1 MPDMAQGLRTPLCRD
16 LGIEYPIFSAGM
28 GTGAGP
34 DLAAAVSNAGG
45 FGVVGASSF
54 LADAMPA
61 LIGRIRERT
70 TRPFGV
76 NFIIDERDASDE
88 DRAVTRQQVNAAITE
103 RVAAVVLFWGDP
115 APYVEEAHRHGVRII
130 IQVGSLD
137 EAKAAAA
144 AGVDAVIAQGVE
156 AGGHVEGTTSIWTL
170 LPAVVEA
177 ITPRPALASGG
188 IGDGAGVARAI
199 GLGAQGVSLGTRFVA
214 SDEFSAHPAYKQR
227 IVEGTASDTV
237 LNELYDVWWPNAP
250 HRTLRNNTF
259 AEWEAA
265 GRPPAGQRPG
275 EGTSIGKKRMGS
287 GEVVEWPRYAI
298 GVAPPDFDG
307 DIEYAPLW
315 AGESCSVV
323 NDIKPAGDIVRDL
336 ARDADAILATAAGM
350 PETESRPS

>member
-1 MPDMAQGLRTPLCRD
+1 MATGLRTPLCHD
-16 LGIEYPIFSAGM
+16 LGIDYPIFSAGM

-54 LADAMPA
+54 LADAIPA
-61 LIGRIRERT
+61 LIARIRERT

-76 NFIIDERDASDE
+76 NFIIDERDSSDE
-88 DRAVTRQQVNAAITE
+88 DKAITRQQVNAAITE
-103 RVAAVVLFWGDP
+103 RVAAVILFWGDP

-177 ITPRPALASGG
+177 IKPLPVLASGG
-188 IGDGAGVARAI
+188 IGDGTGLARAI
-199 GLGAQGVSLGTRFVA
+199 RLGAQGVSLGTRFVA
-214 SDEFSAHPAYKQR
+214 SDEAWCHAAYKQR
-227 IVEGTASDTV
+227 IVESTASETV

-250 HRTLRNNTF
+250 HRTLRNKTF
-259 AEWEAA
+259 FEWEAA
-265 GRPPAGQRPG
+265 GRPPSGRRPG

-298 GVAPPDFDG
+298 GTAPPDFDG

-336 ARDADAILATAAGM
+336 AREADAMLAAAGGARQNRL
-350 PETESRPS
+350 S

>member
-1 MPDMAQGLRTPLCRD
+1 MATGLRTPLCHD
-16 LGIEYPIFSAGM
+16 LGIDYPIFSAGM

-156 AGGHVEGTTSIWTL
+156 AGGHVKGTTSIWTL
-170 LPAVVEA
+170 LPAVVES
-177 ITPRPALASGG
+177 IKPVPVLASGA

-250 HRTLRNNTF
+250 HRTLRNKTF

-315 AGESCSVV
+315 AGESCTVV

-336 ARDADAILATAAGM
+336 AREADARLAAAGI
-350 PETESRPS
+350 PERQTRLS